1 MKKLTKSVLAVVLTA
16 SFTVSYAQKSK
27 MKVDTAGT
35 KEIGEVIVT
44 GALGIKKKVD
54 AQTSAQQVVSS
65 EQITQAANP
74 NALSSL
80 TGKVSGVQITQTNVG
95 VNDTYSILIRG
106 TRSITGSNEAL
117 VVIDNVVSSAR
128 VLQQLPPE
136 VIESVNIIKGGAGA
150 ALYGSQGVNGVV
162 VVTTKR
168 GAKSKRMSVSYTGA
182 VDFETVAFMPD
193 RQTEYGQGW
202 SGNKVNVENG
212 AWGPSFSDPAYAN
225 KMLPYGIPLYDFNG
239 NGHIDYNPN
248 DFTPAGD
255 EDASIFSPFAS
266 FGKKQVKDFFK
277 TGSIFQNTVTVNA
290 GDGDG
295 YVLLSLGNVDRGFMV
310 QDDELKRTTALFK
323 AGMKV
328 NKWRFETILNYSRQ
342 QTSTTDQDIYRQ
354 LLQSSTDIPITAWKN
369 YPETAYAWN
378 VYYNNPYW
386 YIKHDRHNR
395 LSNYFNVIAS
405 AEFEL
410 NKHINFAYRANVQY
424 TGQENDN
431 HGDGWQP
438 VILDAT
444 AVTSYYNKYKQN
456 NFTYYGDFLA
466 NFDYDLFTDL
476 NSKLT
481 LGHNYQETRL
491 DNAQAGGTGIIIPGI
506 YQVWN
511 LTNPSL
517 PYSLDN
523 NKYYK
528 NMHSF
533 FGSLDLAYKNYL
545 YLNATARYEKSS
557 VLPVNNRDYFY
568 PSVGL
573 SFIPTKAFESLTNN
587 GVLNYLKVAASI
599 SKTGNSSAIGYYDAY
614 SRASLGS
621 GFPYSVSGPTGGSL
635 SFVIDTAPTSNAIKP
650 EFTTKKE
657 INLLFGLFKDRIT
670 FDGAIYREDTD
681 DLITRVTT
689 SNATG
694 LSTSLM
700 NIGKL
705 KGTGI
710 EANLNFTPIKNQD
723 LRWDVGVSYTQNKTI
738 VTKLTDDSKSVRLAG
753 NSFLGVY
760 ADEGQELSV
769 IKGIAYERDQEG
781 HIIVDATTGL
791 PNITST
797 QEVMGRTT
805 PKYILGFTTNLSYK
819 GFKLGVVMDYRTG
832 HKFYSGALQGFTF
845 NGLNVASAGFDRSQ
859 PYIVPNSVYWD
870 GAKYVQ
876 NTSIAIYQSNLTA
889 GTTDPQTALQN
900 YFGGSR
906 YNTVADNFVLD
917 ATAFKVREIS
927 LSYTFPDSLTG
938 SKIKNLTIGV
948 HARNPFYKFA
958 DENKGYG
965 DPETAFDP
973 RYRGISNA
981 GQYPNLKTFGG
992 SVSLTF

>member
-27 MKVDTAGT
+27 IDTTKT

-44 GALGIKKKVD
+44 GALGIKKKID
-54 AQTSAQQVVSS
+54 AQTSAQQVVSA
-65 EQITQAANP
+65 EQITQASNP
-74 NALSSL
+74 NTLSSL

-106 TRSITGSNEAL
+106 TRTITGSNEAL

-128 VLQQLPPE
+128 VLQQLAPE
-136 VIESVNIIKGGAGA
+136 AIESVNIIKGGAGA

-168 GAKSKRMSVSYTGA
+168 GTRSKKLSVSYTGA

-202 SGNKVNVENG
+202 DGLKINVENG
-212 AWGPSFSDPAYAN
+212 AWGPSFKDPEFAG
-225 KMLPYGIPLYDFNG
+225 KVVPYGIPLYDFNG
-239 NGHIDYNPN
+239 NGIIDYNDSN
-248 DFTPAGD
+248 FDPAGD
-255 EDASIFSPFAS
+255 EGASIFSPFSS
-266 FGKKQVKDFFK
+266 FGKKQVKNFFK

-290 GDGDG
+290 GDGDS
-295 YVLLSLGNVDRGFMV
+295 YVLMSLGNVDRNFMV
-310 QDDELKRTTALFK
+310 QDDVLKRTSALFK

-328 NKWRFETILNYSRQ
+328 NKWRFETILNYVRQ
-342 QTSTTDQDIYRQ
+342 NTSTTDQDIYYQ
-354 LLQSSTDIPITAWKN
+354 LLQSATDIPITAWKN
-369 YPETAYAWN
+369 YSDNAYAWN
-378 VYYNNPYW
+378 KYYNNPYW
-386 YIKHDRHNR
+386 YIKNDRHNS
-395 LSNYFNVIAS
+395 LSNFFNVIAS
-405 AEFEL
+405 AEYEL
-410 NKHINFAYRANVQY
+410 NKHINFIYRGNVQY
-424 TGQENDN
+424 TGQETND
-431 HGDGWQP
+431 HGDGWSST
-438 VILDAT
+438 ILDAT
-444 AVTSYYNKYKQN
+444 AVASYYNKYKQN

-466 NFDYDLFTDL
+466 NFDYDLFSDL

-491 DNAQAGGTGIIIPGI
+491 DNSESGGTGIIIPGI

-511 LTNPSL
+511 LTNPTL
-517 PYSLDN
+517 PYNLN
-523 NKYYK
+523 NKSYFK

-557 VLPVNNRDYFY
+557 VLPVDNRDYFY
-568 PSVGL
+568 PSVGV
-573 SFIPTKAFESLTNN
+573 SFVPTKAFASLTNN
-587 GVLNYLKVAASI
+587 KILNYLKVAASV
-599 SKTGNSSAIGYYDAY
+599 SKTGNSSAIGYYDVY
-614 SRASLGS
+614 SRAALGS

-635 SFVIDTAPTSNAIKP
+635 SFVIDTAPTDQNIKP

-657 INLLFGLFKDRIT
+657 LNLLFGLFNDRIT
-670 FDGAIYREDTD
+670 FDGAVYREDTD

-689 SNATG
+689 SNASG
-694 LSTSLM
+694 ISSNLI
-700 NIGKL
+700 NVGKL

-723 LRWDVGVSYTQNKTI
+723 LRWDIGVSYTSNKTV
-738 VTKLTDDSKSVRLAG
+738 VTKLTDDAKSVRLAG
-753 NSFLGVY
+753 NSFMGVY

-769 IKGIAYERDQEG
+769 IKGIVYERDPEG
-781 HIIVDATTGL
+781 RIVVDASTGL

-797 QEVMGRTT
+797 QEILGKTT
-805 PKYILGFTTNLSYK
+805 PKYILGLTTNLSYK

-876 NTSIAIYQSNLTA
+876 NTNIAIYQSNLTA
-889 GTTDPQTALQN
+889 GSIDPQTALQS

-927 LSYTFPDSLTG
+927 LSYTFPNSLTG
-938 SKIKNLTIGV
+938 DKIKNLTIGV

-973 RYRGISNA
+973 RYRGLSNA